1 MQTFPTW
8 HPLPLPRAAD
18 TGGSQRVG
26 WGQRPYNPP
35 VVAIKPSCAPSSWE
49 QPMNTAHV
57 PLPGWLWGP
66 FVAPGITFPEGMS
79 LCSPSVPA
87 AARGISLSPWG
98 WRGGDVGTEE
108 MLCQDATCSRDPRT
122 DSTEPIAVGGGGQGG
137 DEPGITAG
145 SSWHYPLQP
154 LDQHHPSGTQ
164 HAVPSQPW
172 LLWHSDTYQLC
183 GMQVPPWQLHTAT
196 PTAKIPPGTSCCLTC
211 CCCICAAVA
220 GCAI

>member
-1 MQTFPTW
+1 MRDADIPHLAPTASPQSCR
-8 HPLPLPRAAD
+8 HRRLSESGLGTAAIQPSRGGHKTLLCPLQLGTTHEHCTCSSPRVALG
-18 TGGSQRVG
+18 TICGSRH
-26 WGQRPYNPP
+26 Y
-35 VVAIKPSCAPSSWE
+35 
-49 QPMNTAHV
+49 
-57 PLPGWLWGP
+57 L
-66 FVAPGITFPEGMS
+66 S

-87 AARGISLSPWG
+87 AAQGISLSPWG

-122 DSTEPIAVGGGGQGG
+122 DSTEPVAVGGGGRGG

-145 SSWHYPLQP
+145 SSWHHPLQP

-183 GMQVPPWQLHTAT
+183 GMQVPPWQLRTVT